1 MKTDEL
7 LTRAAAACKVGD
19 FKTATPLLT
28 EIIARGKAP
37 ASSYQRLAI
46 IHRKVGDVAQAEGVI
61 AQGLLEHPQNM
72 YLLIEQAH
80 NAAAAKDWSRCFSLC
95 NALYELYGADVPVAF
110 YDSFL
115 EYAAVGQRG
124 ADGVRLASRLKSL
137 TPGHWQQALHI
148 GACTPAGLVDAEEH
162 GLAKRKL
169 YIRTLQALD
178 ADRDASAAER
188 ARAFDLMLE
197 SAYSASLKVRGSK
210 TLVVMLSATST
221 FSLRKFEFG
230 TDVLFLADNSRS
242 YFCVP
247 LTRIVRLLD
256 GLVAER
262 GYQSVSLVGCSKAA
276 AGALMIGSLLS
287 EDRPDL
293 EVNALAFSPQTQI
306 YPHAPVNDYLP
317 SYQQMHK
324 AISENA
330 TLQPYFAR
338 HGDLRNFDF
347 SRLNRCRVY
356 YGSRNGPDRSEAIRL
371 GDKKGAA
378 LVEIPTAQHY
388 TLGFFTCPK
397 DIDLATAKARFAAV
411 NDPDVVATRTDDAV
425 EEYARSS
432 AAHGYS
438 LLSELGLTQQPG

>member
-46 IHRKVGDVAQAEGVI
+46 IQRKAGDVVQADSVI
-61 AQGLLEHPQNM
+61 AQGLLEHPNNM

-95 NALYELYGADVPVAF
+95 DALYDSYGAAVPVAF
-110 YDSFL
+110 YDSCL

-137 TPGHWQQALHI
+137 TPDHWQQALHI
-148 GACTPAGLVDAEEH
+148 GACTLAGLVDAEEH

-178 ADRDASAAER
+178 ADREASAADR

-197 SAYSASLKVRGSK
+197 SAYSASLKTSGSK
-210 TLVVMLSATST
+210 SLVVMLSATST

-230 TDVLFLADNSRS
+230 TDVLFLADNSRT

-247 LTRIVRLLD
+247 LSRIVRMIGRLTK
-256 GLVAER
+256 EY

-276 AGALMIGSLLS
+276 AGALMIGALLS
-287 EDRPDL
+287 EDHSEL

-324 AISENA
+324 AIHESA
-330 TLQPYFAR
+330 TLQSYLAR
-338 HGDLRNFDF
+338 HGDLRNFDY
-347 SRLNRCRVY
+347 SRLNRCRIY

-371 GDKKGAA
+371 GDKKGAE

-397 DIDLATAKARFAAV
+397 DIDLETAKARFAAV

-425 EEYARSS
+425 EEYARLSS
-432 AAHGYS
+432 GLGYD
-438 LLSELGLTQQPG
+438 LRCEIGLV